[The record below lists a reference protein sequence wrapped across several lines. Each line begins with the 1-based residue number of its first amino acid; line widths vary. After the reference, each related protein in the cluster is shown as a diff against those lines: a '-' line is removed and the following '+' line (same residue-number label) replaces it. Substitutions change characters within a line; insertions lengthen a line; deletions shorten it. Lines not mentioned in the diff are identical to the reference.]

1 MPTVDVEDNIKK
13 LRESLERTTQDLF
26 RMQGMLSTFEEF
38 KKGGLKTIDLP
49 KDPNQPVPEPPKKP
63 KDITHT
69 TDINDPT
76 VMAAEANAKK
86 KMTSPGNDQNRGVV
100 DAIMSNPSLMAAVMY
115 AITNSTTPGD
125 VPNQAPPDEE
135 LESTQEKP
143 E

>member
-86 KMTSPGNDQNRGVV
+86 KMASPGNDQNRGVV
-100 DAIMSNPSLMAAVMY
+100 DAIMSNPSLMAAVMS